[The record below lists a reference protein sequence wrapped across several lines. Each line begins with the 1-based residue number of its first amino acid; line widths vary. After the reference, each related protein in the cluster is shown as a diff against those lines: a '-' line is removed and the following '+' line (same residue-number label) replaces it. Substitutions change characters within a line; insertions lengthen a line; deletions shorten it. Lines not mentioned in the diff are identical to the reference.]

1 MTPAV
6 ILVALFAVLVWG
18 ASPVGTKF
26 AVAEL
31 PPIAVAALRTS
42 LGGLAALPLAL
53 ALRIPWPRDRTQRWL
68 LLLSS
73 VCGFI
78 VFPLLFSFGLR
89 FTSALHAS
97 MILALIPVVTG
108 GIAMAWDRQRPHARW
123 WIGCAIA
130 IGGAIL
136 LALSRHSAGDAPSS
150 LLGDGLVLLGNVA
163 AAAGYVSGGRLK
175 QAGYPSQGATFWGVS
190 LANLMVIPALPWVL
204 GGIDWPSI
212 SLAAWAGVL
221 YLAIGVTIIGYLC
234 WYWALGKGG
243 IARVGL
249 FQFLQP
255 VSGVLLAWLL
265 LSEPISDAFL
275 VATAL
280 VLSGVW
286 IATRAR

>member
-31 PPIAVAALRTS
+31 SPVAVAALRTS

-53 ALRIPWPRDRTQRWL
+53 ALRIPWPRNRTQRRL

-108 GIAMAWDRQRPHARW
+108 AIAMAWDGQRPHARW
-123 WIGCAIA
+123 
-130 IGGAIL
+130 
-136 LALSRHSAGDAPSS
+136 
-150 LLGDGLVLLGNVA
+150 
-163 AAAGYVSGGRLK
+163 
-175 QAGYPSQGATFWGVS
+175 
-190 LANLMVIPALPWVL
+190 
-204 GGIDWPSI
+204 
-212 SLAAWAGVL
+212 
-221 YLAIGVTIIGYLC
+221 
-234 WYWALGKGG
+234 
-243 IARVGL
+243 
-249 FQFLQP
+249 
-255 VSGVLLAWLL
+255 
-265 LSEPISDAFL
+265 
-275 VATAL
+275 
-280 VLSGVW
+280 
-286 IATRAR
+286 